1 MYDTRYD
8 TIYNKQNW
16 IKEKKKVHY
25 MCANIFLMFRVDWN
39 KEKWPAGWP
48 ESEWT
53 RLNFNNFYMK

>member
-1 MYDTRYD
+1 MIHDMIQY
-8 TIYNKQNW
+8 TINKTEL
-16 IKEKKKVHY
+16 KKKKVHY
-25 MCANIFLMFRVDWN
+25 MCANIFLMFRVGWN